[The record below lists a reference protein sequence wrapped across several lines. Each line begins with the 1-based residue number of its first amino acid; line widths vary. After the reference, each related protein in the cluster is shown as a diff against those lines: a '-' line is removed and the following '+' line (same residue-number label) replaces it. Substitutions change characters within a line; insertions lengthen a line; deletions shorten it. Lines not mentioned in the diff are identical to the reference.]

1 MLTHW
6 LCPVTLGSKFEPALH
21 FISGAQRLNR
31 LRLEPQMETKSELL
45 PLLDTL
51 YESSNPT
58 RKWLHCSRRDWIIGK
73 ILETARERPGRAIE
87 IGFGAGV
94 YLPSLAEAFGEVV
107 ATDLDQ
113 AHIDHARAIAAKY
126 PNLHLMRDD
135 VLDSKL
141 PEHSFSLVLCS
152 EVIEHIPNSES
163 VLAAMHR
170 LLEPGGILLLST
182 PQRWSLMEM
191 AAKIAFLPGIVNLVR
206 RIYGE
211 AVFDMEHINSMTA
224 REAERQLNR
233 AGFRICERYKSGMYI
248 PLVAEFAGDR
258 GRRFEEWLERRL
270 RGHALDWMLWTQYY
284 VAQA

>member
-1 MLTHW
+1 
-6 LCPVTLGSKFEPALH
+6 
-21 FISGAQRLNR
+21 
-31 LRLEPQMETKSELL
+31 METESQLL

-73 ILETARERPGRAIE
+73 LREAARERPGRAIE
-87 IGFGAGV
+87 VGFGAGV
-94 YLPSLAEAFGEVV
+94 YLPALAEAFREVV

-113 AHIDHARAIAAKY
+113 AHIDHARAIAARH
-126 PNLHLMRDD
+126 PNLQLLRDD
-135 VLDSKL
+135 VLHSRL
-141 PEHSFSLVLCS
+141 PERSFSLVLCS
-152 EVIEHIPNSES
+152 EVIEHIANSQS

-191 AAKIAFLPGIVNLVR
+191 AAKVAFLPGIVNLVR

-224 REAERQLNR
+224 RETERQLR
-233 AGFRICERYKSGMYI
+233 QAGFRIRERYKSGMYI
-248 PLVAEFAGDR
+248 PLVAEFTGDR
-258 GRRFEEWLERRL
+258 GRRFEAWLERRL
-270 RGHALDWMLWTQYY
+270 RGGPMDWTLWTQYY

>member
-1 MLTHW
+1 
-6 LCPVTLGSKFEPALH
+6 
-21 FISGAQRLNR
+21 
-31 LRLEPQMETKSELL
+31 METESQLL

-73 ILETARERPGRAIE
+73 LREAARERPGRAIE
-87 IGFGAGV
+87 VGFGAGV
-94 YLPSLAEAFGEVV
+94 YLPALAEAFREVV

-113 AHIDHARAIAAKY
+113 AHIDHARAIAARH
-126 PNLHLMRDD
+126 PNLELLRDD
-135 VLDSKL
+135 VLHSKL
-141 PEHSFSLVLCS
+141 PERSFSLVLCS
-152 EVIEHIPNSES
+152 EVIEHIANSQS

-191 AAKIAFLPGIVNLVR
+191 AAKVAFLPGIVNLVR

-224 REAERQLNR
+224 GETERQLR
-233 AGFRICERYKSGMYI
+233 QAGFRIRERYKSGMYI

-270 RGHALDWMLWTQYY
+270 RGSPMDWTLWTQYY

>member
-1 MLTHW
+1 M
-6 LCPVTLGSKFEPALH
+6 
-21 FISGAQRLNR
+21 
-31 LRLEPQMETKSELL
+31 QMETESQLL

-73 ILETARERPGRAIE
+73 LREAAAARPGRAIE
-87 IGFGAGV
+87 VGFGAGV
-94 YLPSLAEAFGEVV
+94 YLSALAGAFSEVL

-113 AHIDHARAIAAKY
+113 AHLDHARAIAERH

-135 VLDSKL
+135 VVNSKL
-141 PEHSFSLVLCS
+141 PERSFSLVLCS
-152 EVIEHIPNSES
+152 EVIEHIADSES

-191 AAKIAFLPGIVNLVR
+191 TSKVAFLPGVVNVVR

-211 AVFDMEHINSMTA
+211 AVFDMEHINTMTA
-224 REAERQLNR
+224 GETERQLQR
-233 AGFRICERYKSGMYI
+233 AGFRIRERHKSGMYI
-248 PLVAEFAGDR
+248 PLVAEFAGEG
-258 GRRFEEWLERRL
+258 GRRFEEWVERRV
-270 RGHALDWMLWTQYY
+270 RGNRFDWMLWTQYY
-284 VAQA
+284 VAEA

>member
-1 MLTHW
+1 
-6 LCPVTLGSKFEPALH
+6 
-21 FISGAQRLNR
+21 
-31 LRLEPQMETKSELL
+31 METESQLL

-73 ILETARERPGRAIE
+73 LREAARERPGRAIE
-87 IGFGAGV
+87 VGFGAGV
-94 YLPSLAEAFGEVV
+94 YLPALAEAFREVV

-113 AHIDHARAIAAKY
+113 AHIDHARAIATQH
-126 PNLHLMRDD
+126 PNLELLRDD
-135 VLDSKL
+135 VLESRL
-141 PEHSFSLVLCS
+141 PERSFSLVLCS
-152 EVIEHIPNSES
+152 EVIEHIADSES

-191 AAKIAFLPGIVNLVR
+191 AAKVAFLPGIVNLVR

-211 AVFDMEHINSMTA
+211 AVFDMEHINSMTS
-224 REAERQLNR
+224 RETERQLR
-233 AGFRICERYKSGMYI
+233 QAGFHIRERYKSGMYI

-270 RGHALDWMLWTQYY
+270 RDGPLDWTLWTQYY

>member
-1 MLTHW
+1 
-6 LCPVTLGSKFEPALH
+6 
-21 FISGAQRLNR
+21 
-31 LRLEPQMETKSELL
+31 METKSELL

-73 ILETARERPGRAIE
+73 IREAASERPGPALE
-87 IGFGAGV
+87 VGFGAGI

-113 AHIDHARAIAAKY
+113 AHIDHAREIAAKN

-135 VLDSKL
+135 VVDTKL

-152 EVIEHIPNSES
+152 EVIEHIPNSEN

-170 LLEPGGILLLST
+170 LLEPGGILVLST
-182 PQRWSLMEM
+182 PQRWSLMEIT
-191 AAKIAFLPGIVNLVR
+191 AKVAFLPGVVNVVR

-211 AVFDMEHINSMTA
+211 AGFDIEAIKLMTGS
-224 REAERQLNR
+224 QIGPLFYR
-233 AGFRICERYKSGMYI
+233 AGGCTCEQFTNGMYI
-248 PLVAEFAGDR
+248 FPVSGI
-258 GRRFEEWLERRL
+258 
-270 RGHALDWMLWTQYY
+270 T
-284 VAQA
+284 